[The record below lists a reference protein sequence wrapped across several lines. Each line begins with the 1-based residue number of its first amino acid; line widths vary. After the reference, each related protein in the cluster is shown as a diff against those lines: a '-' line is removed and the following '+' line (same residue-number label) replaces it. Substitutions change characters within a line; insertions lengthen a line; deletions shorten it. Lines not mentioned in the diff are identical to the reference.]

1 MARRESQE
9 VNAGSMAD
17 IAFLLLIFFLVT
29 TTMDSDMGLGTILPP
44 YEEEPEVDNKAKNER
59 NVFEILVNANN
70 QLMVEKQEM
79 DIAELT
85 EATKEFILNPH
96 NQPELSDKEPK
107 TITLLGQRQVSK
119 GVISLQTANDTKYQ
133 VYLMVQNELLRAFNE
148 MRNNFAISAF
158 GKDYND
164 LDKDE
169 KEAVRE
175 AIPKLISEAEP
186 VKIAS
191 NQL

>member
-85 EATKEFILNPH
+85 EATKMFILNPH

-148 MRNNFAISAF
+148 MRNNFALSTF

>member
-96 NQPELSDKEPK
+96 NLPELSDKEPK

>member
-29 TTMDSDMGLGTILPP
+29 TTMDSDKGLGTILPP
-44 YEEEPEVDNKAKNER
+44 YEEEPPIDNKAKNER

-79 DIAELT
+79 DIAHLT
-85 EATKEFILNPH
+85 EATKAFILNP
-96 NQPELSDKEPK
+96 NNLPELSDKETRK
-107 TITLLGQRQVSK
+107 ITLLGQRQVSK

-133 VYLMVQNELLRAFNE
+133 VYLMVQNELIRAFNE
-148 MRNNFAISAF
+148 MRNDFAISTF
-158 GKDYND
+158 GKEYID

-169 KEAVRE
+169 KEAVRQT
-175 AIPKLISEAEP
+175 IPKLISEAEP

-191 NQL
+191 R

>member
-29 TTMDSDMGLGTILPP
+29 TTMDSDKGLGTILPP
-44 YEEEPEVDNKAKNER
+44 YEEEPPIDNKAKNER

-79 DIAELT
+79 DIAHLT

-96 NQPELSDKEPK
+96 NLPELSDKETRK
-107 TITLLGQRQVSK
+107 ITLLGQRQVSK

-133 VYLMVQNELLRAFNE
+133 VYLTVQNELLRAFNE
-148 MRNNFAISAF
+148 MRNDFAIRTF
-158 GKDYND
+158 GKEYND
-164 LDKDE
+164 LDKNE
-169 KEAVRE
+169 KDAVRE
-175 AIPKLISEAEP
+175 SIPKLISEAEP
-186 VKIAS
+186 VKIAA
-191 NQL
+191 N